1 MQTSDSGQEYISIS
15 IDNTQAKNKAKE
27 TADSFSSIGE
37 SAERAGKRMDDAVER
52 LGRQAA
58 AQARYVA
65 ELNKQYSDQK
75 DRIADLDKEIL
86 QHKELQELN
95 RKEVEQLTKK
105 YNEAKQAEGEWT
117 TDAKNL
123 KQQLDNAKQGYQQE
137 SDAIKD
143 LNIEKQKATQQ
154 ARNLQSES
162 RKEAQSLKDTTQ
174 QLKEAKDAAAKI
186 PTVNDQIAETMKTIG
201 KLSAGY
207 LSVKQA
213 KAFLETSAKIRGEL
227 EQMQTQFEGLFGE
240 TEGGQ
245 LFGDVKGMAMS
256 SGLYSTGALSQAA
269 ETLNVYG
276 EETENIMP
284 LLREFGDIA
293 MGNEQKMDSLATAL
307 GRVEMEGKLSSLTL
321 RTMTR
326 AGFNPLEEMARKT
339 GTSIEVLRQR
349 MKNGEITTE
358 QVKEAFKSATSEGG
372 KYYNM
377 TNKLSGGIK
386 VEQQRLELM
395 IKGVYDKW
403 GAEHESLILGSIK
416 LRQWVVQNIGTIAK
430 WLGVLITT
438 YGTYK
443 AAIITLNAVESAQ
456 AAGYVTKIRLL
467 RLMAAAQAALNT
479 VVSMNPYV
487 LAATALGALTAAV
500 IAFSHRSSIAA
511 DATSDWNAREKSIA
525 QQHERR
531 KEKLNELLQKIQDET
546 SSEYERQDALN
557 ELKRMLPSVFKKY
570 DTWISLQNQLAQ
582 ATAQANE
589 QLQQQNILEG
599 GNATYSKDT
608 TLLKRLK
615 QYRDAQNKMFNGDE
629 TKKLKIA
636 LIRDYPQLFTDNP
649 KTQKSMK
656 ENPGVYSGV
665 SFKGQGTFETTWHA
679 TNQLIKTVSSNVEK
693 GVKETNKKLATAW
706 DATLQNKSNKQI
718 NAMAKFYAG
727 KLAEFNRGNKTG
739 TKTTVR
745 KVNGQTVYTESTTP
759 AKNPKAYIEF
769 KDATGTTVRLT
780 KAEVQRR
787 LSELRKQQNVARNNA
802 GRDYLKEA
810 QTSLAKA
817 QKAERDVIKNR
828 KNYRSSEAYEMAL
841 ANAKKAVED
850 AQSVVERR
858 SQGSD
863 LTKQDKAAARK
874 NKSAA
879 KAAAAKKAKEEKE
892 RQREAIAADKS
903 QNKQTEED
911 QRYQQEQEKDAKQN
925 AYAIEQATI
934 DGMEE
939 GEAKKLRQAALNHQ
953 KEKDQLDEQERELY
967 EQKVEHAKALWEADP
982 KSKGAG
988 FWSTHTRDKKTG
1000 LVSGIAPLTDEETS
1014 GIDAQRKSEDIRYGN
1029 EVQQILQ
1036 QSMDSLIEYYKNF
1049 GTLEEQRY
1057 AIAKDY
1063 DEKIAKATTEGEK
1076 KSLEAQ
1082 KQRDLATA
1090 GANSL
1095 ANDIDWSHTFEGVGN
1110 VLGDIARQTLEKV
1123 EKYMNTDEFKR
1134 QKPSDQK
1141 AYIDLR
1147 DKLQQETGGQMTS
1160 PFNFGQWGRIAK
1172 QVKDYQQ
1179 SVRTLQEKTKAHSDA
1194 VKELQEA
1201 ERRLK
1206 NANTDMAK
1214 TIEQNNMDVA
1224 RDKVNVT
1231 GEQVEAARSDT
1242 QKKQQQLNDSTT
1254 KAANGLN
1261 NFAAALQQMNSGSL
1275 HDFANGVTKLITGL
1289 VGGSKS
1295 VGKSLEELGGKIG
1308 GIVGAILQILDA
1320 LGDDPKGFIND
1331 LFERITTAVEAILSD
1346 LPDLVGSI
1354 IKDVGTLGGSIIEGF
1369 GEMFGAKE
1377 GWIYGSNAKEVK
1389 KITEELTKSNDAL
1402 KTSIDSLKETIENE
1416 NGINTITDTQKALQA
1431 QKKVNENQMSILE
1444 AQMGYHGHHHSNA
1457 YYWGLGDNNYALFN
1471 RVLADYASRHP
1482 EAQTTTNSVYSLG
1495 DIYKLTPEQM
1505 NEIRTNL
1512 ADVWTSMLKIG
1523 KYDKS
1528 EYWTAYADL
1537 AGKTDEITNTLREKL
1552 TGITFDSMHDD
1563 FVDKL
1568 MDMENKASDF
1578 TKDVNK
1584 QFAKGL
1590 LNFSIGTK
1598 LDSRLKQWWQ
1608 NWADTMEQQSGNL
1621 TESQINNMRSEYEAF
1636 VSEGMQ
1642 IRDRVFKVTGYD
1654 KDSYSQDSSKSVLEG
1669 VTQDQVEELNGRMTS
1684 VQINLDKIAQQI
1696 QEDYK
1701 QNGTM
1706 LATVQDIRS
1715 IMDDLLDLQND
1726 QIGHLQ
1732 KIETYTSEL
1741 PGMSEKLE
1749 KIRKSVEHL

>member
-154 ARNLQSES
+154 AQNLQSES

-174 QLKEAKDAAAKI
+174 QLKDAKDAAAKI

-213 KAFLETSAKIRGEL
+213 KAFLDTSAQIRGEL
-227 EQMQTQFEGLFGE
+227 EQMQTQFEGLFGA

-245 LFGDVKGMAMS
+245 LFGDVRGMAMS

-386 VEQQRLELM
+386 AEQQRLELM
-395 IKGVYDKW
+395 IKGVYAKW

-443 AAIITLNAVESAQ
+443 AAIITLNAVETAQ

-500 IAFSHRSSIAA
+500 IAFSHKSSIAA

-693 GVKETNKKLATAW
+693 DVKETNKKLATAW
-706 DATLQNKSNKQI
+706 DATLQDKSNKQI

-727 KLAEFNRGNKTG
+727 KLAEFNRGNKTE

-787 LSELRKQQNVARNNA
+787 LSELRKQQNVAKNNA

-828 KNYRSSEAYEMAL
+828 KNYRSIEAYEMAL

-879 KAAAAKKAKEEKE
+879 KAAAAKEAKEAK
-892 RQREAIAADKS
+892 QRERDAIAADKS

-911 QRYQQEQEKDAKQN
+911 QRYQQEAEKNAKQN

-982 KSKGAG
+982 RSKGAG

-1201 ERRLK
+1201 ENRLK

-1214 TIEQNNMDVA
+1214 TIEQNNVDVA
-1224 RDKVNVT
+1224 RGKVNMT

-1242 QKKQQQLNDSTT
+1242 QKKQQKLNDSTS

-1261 NFAAALQQMNSGSL
+1261 NFAAALQKMNSGSL
-1275 HDFANGVTKLITGL
+1275 HDFANGVTELITGL

-1308 GIVGAILQILDA
+1308 GIIGAILQILDA
-1320 LGDDPKGFIND
+1320 LGDDPKGFINH
-1331 LFERITTAVEAILSD
+1331 LFEMITTAVENILSN

-1354 IKDVGTLGGSIIEGF
+1354 IKDVGTLTGSVIEGF

-1377 GWIYGSNAKEVK
+1377 GWLYGSNAKEVK

-1444 AQMGYHGHHHSNA
+1444 AQMGYHSHHHSNA
-1457 YYWGLGDNNYALFN
+1457 YYWGLGDNDYAQIN

-1512 ADVWTSMLKIG
+1512 ADVWTSMLEQG

-1528 EYWTAYADL
+1528 EYWTSYADL

-1590 LNFSIGTK
+1590 LNFAIGTK

>member
-105 YNEAKQAEGEWT
+105 YNEAKESQGSWT
-117 TDAKNL
+117 QSAKDL

-154 ARNLQSES
+154 AQNLQSES

-245 LFGDVKGMAMS
+245 LFGDVRGMAMS

-339 GTSIEVLRQR
+339 GTSVEVLRQR

-386 VEQQRLELM
+386 AEQQRLELM
-395 IKGVYDKW
+395 IKGVYAKW

-443 AAIITLNAVESAQ
+443 AAIITLNAVETTQ

-500 IAFSHRSSIAA
+500 IAFSHKSSIAA

-582 ATAQANE
+582 ATAQANQ
-589 QLQQQNILEG
+589 QLAQQNILQG
-599 GNATYSKDT
+599 GQNMYKKSTKEVEA
-608 TLLKRLK
+608 LR
-615 QYRDAQNKMFNGDE
+615 QYRKDINNGVGSAIA
-629 TKKLKIA
+629 KAKLYKA
-636 LIRDYPQLFTDNP
+636 APELFEVTRGHVN
-649 KTQKSMK
+649 
-656 ENPGVYSGV
+656 
-665 SFKGQGTFETTWHA
+665 FKGQGTFETDYHA
-679 TNQLIKTVSSNVEK
+679 SGVLLGTLEKQVDK
-693 GVKETNKKLATAW
+693 GVKDTQKKLATMW
-706 DATLQNKSNKQI
+706 DATLPNKSNKQI

-745 KVNGQTVYTESTTP
+745 KVNGQTVYTESVTP
-759 AKNPKAYIEF
+759 AKNPKTYIEF

-787 LSELRKQQNVARNNA
+787 LSELRKQQNVAKNNA

-863 LTKQDKAAARK
+863 LTKQDKAAAGK

-879 KAAAAKKAKEEKE
+879 KAAAAKEAKEEKE
-892 RQREAIAADKS
+892 RQREAIATDKS

-911 QRYQQEQEKDAKQN
+911 QRYQQEAEKNAKQN

-1172 QVKDYQQ
+1172 QVKEYQQ

-1194 VKELQEA
+1194 VKELQDA
-1201 ERRLK
+1201 EKRLK

-1214 TIEQNNMDVA
+1214 TIEQNNVDVA
-1224 RDKVNVT
+1224 RGKVNVT

-1242 QKKQQQLNDSTT
+1242 QKKQQKLNDSTT

-1261 NFAAALQQMNSGSL
+1261 NFAAALQQMSSGSL

-1308 GIVGAILQILDA
+1308 GIIGAILQILDA

-1331 LFERITTAVEAILSD
+1331 LFERITTAVGAILSD

-1377 GWIYGSNAKEVK
+1377 GWLYGSNAKEVK

-1444 AQMGYHGHHHSNA
+1444 AQMGYHSHHHSNA
-1457 YYWGLGDNNYALFN
+1457 YYWGLGDNDYAQIN

-1512 ADVWTSMLKIG
+1512 ADVWTSMLEQG

-1590 LNFSIGTK
+1590 LNFAIGTK

-1621 TESQINNMRSEYEAF
+1621 TESQIDNMRTEYEAF

-1669 VTQDQVEELNGRMTS
+1669 VTQDQVEELNGRMSS

-1701 QNGTM
+1701 QNGNM

-1741 PGMSEKLE
+1741 PGMSDKLE

>member
-15 IDNTQAKNKAKE
+15 IDNTQAKSKAKE
-27 TADSFSSIGE
+27 TADSFSSIGD

-65 ELNKQYSDQK
+65 ELNKQYEEQK
-75 DRIADLDKEIL
+75 DKIADLDKEIL

-105 YNEAKQAEGEWT
+105 YNEAKETQGSWT
-117 TDAKNL
+117 KSAKDL
-123 KQQLDNAKQGYQQE
+123 KEQLDNARQGYQQE
-137 SDAIKD
+137 TDAIKD
-143 LNIEKQKATQQ
+143 LNLEKQKATQQ
-154 ARNLQSES
+154 AQNLQSES
-162 RKEAQSLKDTTQ
+162 RKESQTLKDTTQ
-174 QLKEAKDAAAKI
+174 QLKEAKEEAAKI
-186 PTVNDQIAETMKTIG
+186 PDVNNQIADTMKTIG

-213 KAFLETSAKIRGEL
+213 KAFLDTSAQIRGEL

-245 LFGDVKGMAMS
+245 LFGDVRGMAMN
-256 SGLYSTGALSQAA
+256 SGLYSTSALSQAA

-293 MGNEQKMDSLATAL
+293 MGNEQKIDSLATAL

-339 GTSIEVLRQR
+339 GQSVEVLRQR

-358 QVKEAFKSATSEGG
+358 QVKEALKSATSEGG

-386 VEQQRLELM
+386 AEQQKLELM

-416 LRQWVVQNIGTIAK
+416 MRQWVVQNIGTIAK
-430 WLGVLITT
+430 WLGVLIST

-479 VVSMNPYV
+479 VISMNPYV

-500 IAFSHRSSIAA
+500 IAFSHKSSIAA
-511 DATSDWNAREKSIA
+511 DATSDWNAREKELA
-525 QQHERR
+525 EQHAKR
-531 KEKLNELLQKIQDET
+531 KQKLNELLQKIQDET

-589 QLQQQNILEG
+589 QLQQQNILDG
-599 GNATYSKDT
+599 GNATYKSDT
-608 TLLKRLK
+608 NKLSLLKK
-615 QYRDAQNKMFNGDE
+615 YRDTLNNPKWGS
-629 TKKLKIA
+629 KKEADKLRRQLFQK
-636 LIRDYPQLFTDNP
+636 YPELFTDNK
-649 KTQKSMK
+649 KTQADMRK
-656 ENPGVYSGV
+656 NPDKYVPKNML
-665 SFKGQGTFETTWHA
+665 FKGQGTFETDWHA
-679 TNQLIKTVSSNVEK
+679 LNQLIKTVSANVEK
-693 GVKETNKKLATAW
+693 GVKETNRKLATAW
-706 DATLQNKSNKQI
+706 DATLQNKSNQQI
-718 NAMAKFYAG
+718 NAMTKFYAG
-727 KLAEFNRGNKTG
+727 KLAEFNKGNKTG
-739 TKTTVR
+739 TKATVR
-745 KVNGQTVYTESTTP
+745 KVNGQTVYSESTTP

-787 LSELRKQQNVARNNA
+787 LNELRKQQNTAKNNA

-828 KNYRSSEAYEMAL
+828 KSYRSSEAYEMAL

-863 LTKQDKAAARK
+863 LTKQDKAAASK
-874 NKSAA
+874 NKKSAA
-879 KAAAAKKAKEEKE
+879 AADKEAK
-892 RQREAIAADKS
+892 QRERDAIAADKS

-911 QRYQQEQEKDAKQN
+911 QRYQLEAEKNAKQN

-967 EQKVEHAKALWEADP
+967 EQKVEHAKALWDALP
-982 KSKGAG
+982 QNKNNG
-988 FWSTHTRDKKTG
+988 FWSTHKRDEKTG
-1000 LVSGIAPLTDEETS
+1000 TVSGIAPLTDKETS

-1036 QSMDSLIEYYKNF
+1036 QSMDSLVEYYKTF

-1076 KSLEAQ
+1076 RSLEAQ

-1147 DKLQQETGGQMTS
+1147 NKLQQETGGQMTS
-1160 PFNFGQWGRIAK
+1160 PFNFGQWGRIAR

-1201 ERRLK
+1201 EKRLK
-1206 NANTDMAK
+1206 NADTDMAK
-1214 TIEQNNMDVA
+1214 TIEQNNVDVA
-1224 RDKVNVT
+1224 RYKVNVT
-1231 GEQVEAARSDT
+1231 GEQVEAARGDT
-1242 QKKQQQLNDSTT
+1242 QKKQEKLNDSTT
-1254 KAANGLN
+1254 KAANGLQ
-1261 NFAAALQQMNSGSL
+1261 NFANALQQMNSSSL

-1308 GIVGAILQILDA
+1308 GIIGAILQILDA
-1320 LGDDPKGFIND
+1320 LGDDPKGFIDD
-1331 LFERITTAVEAILSD
+1331 LFERITTAVENILSN
-1346 LPDLVGSI
+1346 LPNLVGTI
-1354 IKDVGTLGGSIIEGF
+1354 IKDVGTLAGSIIEGF

-1444 AQMGYHGHHHSNA
+1444 AQMGYHHHHHSNA
-1457 YYWGLGDNNYALFN
+1457 ANWGLGDNDYAQIN
-1471 RVLADYASRHP
+1471 RVLAEYASRHP

-1512 ADVWTSMLKIG
+1512 ADVWTSMLEQG

-1537 AGKTDEITNTLREKL
+1537 AGKTEEITNTLREKL

-1584 QFAKGL
+1584 QFAKEL
-1590 LNFSIGTK
+1590 LNFAIGTK